1 MSEASQKRWY
11 SVVPQLSDRS
21 IAELR
26 DRLDLLDAWAL
37 AQELGVEGADELRA
51 QVFALGGTAD
61 DAWNDYHQVR
71 NEYDR
76 RAAEEFDLGQ

>member
-1 MSEASQKRWY
+1 M
-11 SVVPQLSDRS
+11 VPNLADQSIDQLRQ
-21 IAELR
+21 
-26 DRLDLLDAWAL
+26 RLDLLDAWAL
-37 AQELGVEGADELRA
+37 AQELGVDGVDELRA
-51 QVFALGGTAD
+51 HVFALGGSPD

>member
-1 MSEASQKRWY
+1 
-11 SVVPQLSDRS
+11 VVPNLADQSIDQLRQ
-21 IAELR
+21 
-26 DRLDLLDAWAL
+26 RLDLLDAWAL
-37 AQELGVEGADELRA
+37 AQELGVDRVDELRA
-51 QVFALGGTAD
+51 QVFALGGSPD